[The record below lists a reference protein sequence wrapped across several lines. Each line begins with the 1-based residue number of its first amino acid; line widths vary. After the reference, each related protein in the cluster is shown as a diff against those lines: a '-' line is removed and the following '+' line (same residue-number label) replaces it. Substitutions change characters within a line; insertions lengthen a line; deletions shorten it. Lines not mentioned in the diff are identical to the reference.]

1 MTKEVVMQYA
11 VKDGVRTLKFEGEL
25 LAQSSSRIGSRP
37 RWVEFLLFKTSN
49 GVYVVSRIGV
59 SRYYHNGN
67 CSVVSRNR
75 LSAID
80 ESELS
85 PDSIP
90 CTECRPSRFADEG
103 VYPETP
109 RFWAQ
114 HSEKPRGIVASL
126 MKYDDNGIEYL
137 TNVARRLLEDAAEV
151 DEGLAD
157 AFYTDTLE

>member
-1 MTKEVVMQYA
+1 MQYA

-37 RWVEFLLFKTSN
+37 RWVEFYLFRTTT
-49 GVYVVSRIGV
+49 GIYVISRIGV
-59 SRYYHNGN
+59 SRFYHSGD

-85 PDSIP
+85 VDAMP
-90 CTECRPSRFADEG
+90 CTECRPTRMDVDG

-109 RFWAQ
+109 RYWAQ

-151 DEGLAD
+151 DAGLAD
-157 AFYTDTLE
+157 AFYNDTLE

>member
-1 MTKEVVMQYA
+1 MQYA

-37 RWVEFLLFKTSN
+37 RWVEFYLFRTPKGT
-49 GVYVVSRIGV
+49 YVISRIGV
-59 SRYYHNGN
+59 SRYYHSGA
-67 CSVVSRNR
+67 CSVVARNR

-80 ESELS
+80 EAELPS
-85 PDSIP
+85 DAMP
-90 CTECRPSRFADEG
+90 CIECRPSRFADDG

-109 RFWAQ
+109 RYWAQ
-114 HSEKPRGIVASL
+114 HSEVPRGIVASL

-137 TNVARRLLEDAAEV
+137 TNVARRLLEDAAEI
-151 DEGLAD
+151 DEGIAD